1 MSELEKKKNT
11 KTTFSVS
18 EQAVNDIGYIVDN
31 HNMNIQ
37 EVLDYICEEF
47 NSYNQPA
54 FVDKKNFLTLAIDGA
69 GKFSEPKKQR
79 KSWTI
84 SRRSLVILKK
94 MTKVTGL
101 SRNEL
106 IESGI
111 RTYRSFMDF
120 SHPEVRDQLIKYRN
134 LMEQISS
141 VDFYVFNN
149 FGIPYCNTVFEN
161 APQDILKIEDF
172 QEAVEEHFEKVDGL
186 CKKLMG

>member
-1 MSELEKKKNT
+1 MSAVEKKKNT

-54 FVDKKNFLTLAIDGA
+54 FADKKNFLTLSIDGA
-69 GKFSEPKKQR
+69 KKFSEPKKKR

-94 MTKVTGL
+94 MTKTTGL
-101 SRNEL
+101 SRNDLVEG
-106 IESGI
+106 GI

-161 APQDILKIEDF
+161 GPQDILKVDSF
-172 QEAVEEHFEKVDGL
+172 QEAVEEHFEKVDEL
-186 CKKLMG
+186 CRKLMV